1 MTSSRSAG
9 HGLDGIAEDRLHVSD
24 FYEHARSQS
33 PQQGDSINVN
43 KVNQI
48 ESIHQ
53 RNENNRTERLGLLCP
68 VVSILVIFMMK
79 VFWRRKIVELEFR
92 YAAVTL
98 QPGDLI
104 IVPPAAFSK
113 PNRLISSA
121 NHAGCLAAS

>member
-1 MTSSRSAG
+1 MPAQVGDLESFAG
-9 HGLDGIAEDRLHVSD
+9 HGLDGIAEDRLYVSD
-24 FYEHARSQS
+24 FYDHARSQS

-79 VFWRRKIVELEFR
+79 VFWRHKIVRGLNGQES
-92 YAAVTL
+92 
-98 QPGDLI
+98 Q
-104 IVPPAAFSK
+104 
-113 PNRLISSA
+113 
-121 NHAGCLAAS
+121 AGQILR